1 MDAVVDLE
9 YAGHVVE
16 IGSSAAVRQGAG
28 AGIRYFK
35 VKTAIDNAD
44 ERLRPGMT
52 AQVSIVTSRAQ
63 NVVTVPIQSVVER
76 VPGQKASATQDDDKP
91 KKKYVFLVVNNG
103 KGNGKDGKDGKAKQ
117 VEVTTGISDATH
129 VTVLSGVKVGDSVVT
144 GPFRTLKKLNDG
156 ETVQVTRE
164 EKKAS
169 KDEDESP

>member
-1 MDAVVDLE
+1 MDRE

-44 ERLRPGMT
+44 DSLRPGMT
-52 AQVSIVTSRAQ
+52 SQVSIVTSRAKD
-63 NVVTVPIQSVVER
+63 VIVVPIQSVVER
-76 VPGQKASATQDDDKP
+76 VPGQKATTTQDDDKP
-91 KKKYVFLVVNNG
+91 KKKYVFLT
-103 KGNGKDGKDGKAKQ
+103 KDGKARQ

-129 VTVLSGVKVGDSVVT
+129 VAVLSGVKIGDDVIT

-156 ETVQVTRE
+156 AAVQVTKE
-164 EKKAS
+164 EKKTS
-169 KDEDESP
+169 KDEDESK